1 MKSIEVKGSLREKV
15 GKSTSKNLRRQDQ
28 IPCVLYGNGENVH
41 FHTHENSFKE
51 IVYTPNA
58 YLAKIDI
65 DGKNY
70 QAVLRDIQF
79 HPVSDKIIHADF
91 FQVEDK
97 TPVWMRIPVVLE
109 GSAIGV
115 LNGGRLVQKMR
126 KVRVKAIPGNLPDDI
141 KIDITDLAIGQSIK
155 IANLAIEGLEFLEPD
170 NAVLVIVKTARAAV
184 LAEDEEGEKGE
195 EGEGEEEGEGKE
207 GAEGE
212 GKGKTEGGDAGASGE
227 KATEKDK

>member
-1 MKSIEVKGSLREKV
+1 MKSVELKGSFRKEL
-15 GKSTSKNLRRQDQ
+15 GKSSSKNLRKQDQ

-58 YLAKIDI
+58 YLVDIDI
-65 DGKNY
+65 EGKKY

-79 HPVSDKIIHADF
+79 HPVTDKIIHVDF
-91 FQVEDK
+91 FQVHEK
-97 TPVWMRIPVVLE
+97 EPVWMRVPVVLT

-126 KVRVKAIPGNLPDDI
+126 KVRIKALPSVLPDEL
-141 KIDITDLAIGQSIK
+141 KIDISKLAIGKSIK
-155 IANLAIEGLEFLEPD
+155 IADLNFEGLEFLEPQ
-170 NAVLVIVKTARAAV
+170 NAVLVLVKTARAVV
-184 LAEDEEGEKGE
+184 LATDE
-195 EGEGEEEGEGKE
+195 EEEGEEGAE

-212 GKGKTEGGDAGASGE
+212 APAEGGDAAPAEESAE
-227 KATEKDK
+227 